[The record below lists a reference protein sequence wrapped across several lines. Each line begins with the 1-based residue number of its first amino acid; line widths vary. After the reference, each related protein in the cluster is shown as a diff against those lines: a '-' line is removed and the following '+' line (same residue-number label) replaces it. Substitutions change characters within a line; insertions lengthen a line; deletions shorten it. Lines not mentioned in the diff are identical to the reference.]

1 MRSLVKV
8 KIGGGI
14 VVVGIVI
21 FLISAARPE
30 TINYQ
35 IGELIVTFPQNTE
48 WQMIKADKNELILK
62 IMSFEPVV
70 RRYEFIT
77 HELIT
82 VSCRTNTK
90 AIPNNKHIQHLSIGK
105 AQLTNVIGILTQ
117 EFLWEGFEI
126 GEESSFIKVAGVD
139 AYKFELIRPK
149 IPIEQWLKGEYIRY
163 AWHIVIWKKNW
174 YLITYC
180 NFDNAFPGPHF
191 SDFEMLLKELK
202 FTEKRS
208 VSFRGVAS

>member
-1 MRSLVKV
+1 MRSLVKI
-8 KIGGGI
+8 KISIGTAAAI
-14 VVVGIVI
+14 VIAI
-21 FLISAARPE
+21 FLINGARSE

-35 IGELIVTFPQNTE
+35 IGDLMVTFPQATD

-62 IMSFEPVV
+62 IMTFEPVV

-77 HELIT
+77 HEIIT
-82 VSCRTNTK
+82 VSCRTRTE
-90 AIPNNKHIQHLSIGK
+90 AVANNKHIQHLSTGK
-105 AQLTNVIGILTQ
+105 AQLANVIGLLTQ

-126 GEESSFIKVAGVD
+126 GKGSSFIEVAGTD

-149 IPIEQWLKGEYIRY
+149 IPREQWLKGKHIKY
-163 AWHIVIWKKNW
+163 AWHIVIWKKSW

-191 SDFEMLLKELK
+191 FEFKMFLKELK
-202 FTEKRS
+202 S
-208 VSFRGVAS
+208 VGQNSN